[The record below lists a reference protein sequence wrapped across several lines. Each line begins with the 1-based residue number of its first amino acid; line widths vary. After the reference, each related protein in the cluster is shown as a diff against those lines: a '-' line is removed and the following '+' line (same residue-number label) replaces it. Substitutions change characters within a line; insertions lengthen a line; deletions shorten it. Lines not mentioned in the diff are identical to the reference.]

1 MTLTR
6 AEEAADT
13 IRTAILDG
21 RYISGERLIE
31 VKIAQGLG
39 VSQNTVRDALR
50 ILEQEGWVVKT
61 PRHGV
66 HVRNFTATD
75 AAEVCTLIS
84 AVGVLALE
92 WAMQRMD
99 KVARADLRAQIAA
112 SRKAAHRGDHHEA
125 VVYIWS
131 FHDKLNAAAQKPLT
145 VQLLDSLYNQIRLLE
160 ALRQA
165 RAPRPV
171 NELHGLLDIYDALLR
186 LIDAGDAAAASAQLR
201 SLLSAYSTAMVAALR
216 L

>member
-1 MTLTR
+1 MSMTR
-6 AEEAADT
+6 AEAAAET
-13 IRTAILDG
+13 IRIAILEG

-39 VSQNTVRDALR
+39 VSQNTVRDGLR

-66 HVRNFTATD
+66 HVRNVPAAD
-75 AAEVCTLIS
+75 AAEVCQLLA
-84 AVGVLALE
+84 AVGTLALE
-92 WAMQRMD
+92 WAMERMD
-99 KVARADLRAQIAA
+99 KVVRADLRAQIVAA
-112 SRKAAHRGDHHEA
+112 RKAANSGDHPQAFELIWRFHE
-125 VVYIWS
+125 
-131 FHDKLNAAAQKPLT
+131 KLNAAAQKPLT

-165 RAPRPV
+165 RAPRPAQ
-171 NELHGLLDIYDALLR
+171 ELRATLDFYEALVR
-186 LIDAGDAAAASAQLR
+186 LIDAGDTEAACTQMR
-201 SLLSAYSTAMVAALR
+201 NIVGAYSVATVAALR